1 MRYLIL
7 MLLLACG
14 AAIAATEYGETIR
27 TIELKSGPD
36 ADAAS
41 VTTLAEKTKVE
52 ILKREGAWYQVKAA
66 SGSGWLRML
75 AVRGE
80 AGAEQA
86 GEAGAKKSGDK
97 GFSSLRNMVTGS
109 SGSAVATG
117 VRGLSEEDLK
127 NAHPDPMELEKLKG
141 MASNPT
147 EARKFASQA
156 KLKSQTV
163 PYLAVTSAKDKQGK
177 GAAK

>member
-7 MLLLACG
+7 TLLLACS

-36 ADAAS
+36 ADASS
-41 VTTLAEKTKVE
+41 VATLAEKTKVE
-52 ILKREGAWYQVKAA
+52 ILKREGAWYQVKAPA
-66 SGSGWLRML
+66 GSGWLRML

-97 GFSSLRNMVTGS
+97 GFSSLRNIVTGS

-141 MASNPT
+141 LAAKPA
-147 EARKFASQA
+147 EARKFADQA

-163 PYLAVTSAKDKQGK
+163 PYFAVTSVKDKKGK

>member
-7 MLLLACG
+7 TLLLVCG

-36 ADAAS
+36 ADASS
-41 VTTLAEKTKVE
+41 VATLAEKTKVE
-52 ILKREGAWYQVKAA
+52 ILKREGAWYQVKAP

-80 AGAEQA
+80 AGAEQP

-97 GFSSLRNMVTGS
+97 GFSSLRNIVTGS

-127 NAHPDPMELEKLKG
+127 NAHPDPMELEKLKAL
-141 MASNPT
+141 ASNPT
-147 EARKFASQA
+147 EARKFAGQA

-163 PYLAVTSAKDKQGK
+163 PYFAVATVKDKKGK